1 MFAGRAEAVLISVS
15 SVANEAVDAIVQ
27 QARAAKIPTVSQTGR
42 IGGEG
47 VILSLAPS
55 AAEQGEAAAKIAA
68 RLLRERKPA
77 GIPVEIPK
85 MVELVLNLK
94 EAGAVGIKAPF
105 DLITEA
111 TKVIK

>member
-1 MFAGRAEAVLISVS
+1 MRAGPRPCSFPVS

-27 QARAAKIPTVSQTGR
+27 QARAAKIPTVSQTG
-42 IGGEG
+42 GSAEKG

-68 RLLRERKPA
+68 RLLREKPA

-94 EAGAVGIKAPF
+94 EKQALSGIKAPF
-105 DLITEA
+105 DPITEA